1 VKASSF
7 RTGLLK
13 ATDLSTT
20 PTVVEIV
27 SATKREFDGKDKVV
41 IHTTGFSG
49 RGLTLN
55 QTRLDA
61 LAETLGDE
69 TDDWIGKEIIV
80 KRGSAQF
87 KGQRVAAIE
96 IQPVS
101 SGTPSSVLSR
111 SGVGRHR
118 ASLVGAPPSPPP
130 HTEAPEGD
138 EGDNP
143 GDDLGNDVPL

>member
-1 VKASSF
+1 MKASSF

-27 SATKREFDGKDKVV
+27 SVADREFDGKDKVV
-41 IHTTGFSG
+41 LSTTGFGG

-55 QTRLDA
+55 QTRLDT
-61 LAETLGDE
+61 LAEAYGDE
-69 TDDWIGKEIIV
+69 MDDWVGKKIIV

-87 KGQRVAAIE
+87 KGQRVGAIE

-101 SGTPSSVLSR
+101 SGIPASVLSR
-111 SGVGRHR
+111 SGVGGHR

-138 EGDNP
+138 EGDDP
-143 GDDLGNDVPL
+143 GGDLGKDVPL